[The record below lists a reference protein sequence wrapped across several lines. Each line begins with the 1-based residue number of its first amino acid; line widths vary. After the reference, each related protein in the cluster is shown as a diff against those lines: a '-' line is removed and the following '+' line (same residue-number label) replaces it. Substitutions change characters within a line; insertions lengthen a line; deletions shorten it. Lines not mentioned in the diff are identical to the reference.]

1 MDPIRPEYV
10 HEAMDEV
17 SLLGDF
23 MAAVTADAT
32 AAATAL
38 ALGREVS
45 RLAAA
50 WGGHRGKAWLAEART
65 ISAAVIAQGR
75 KSGCRMG
82 TSRA

>member
-1 MDPIRPEYV
+1 
-10 HEAMDEV
+10 MDEV
-17 SLLGDF
+17 SLVGGF
-23 MAAVTADAT
+23 MAAAIADAR
-32 AAATAL
+32 AAATAS
-38 ALGREVS
+38 ALGGEVP

-75 KSGCRMG
+75 KSGGRMD